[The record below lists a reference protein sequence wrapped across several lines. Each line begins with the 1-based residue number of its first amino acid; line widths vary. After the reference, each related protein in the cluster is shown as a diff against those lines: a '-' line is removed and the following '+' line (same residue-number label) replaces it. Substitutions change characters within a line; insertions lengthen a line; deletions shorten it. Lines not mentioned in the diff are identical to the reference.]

1 MTDISAQHPGAS
13 RAGGRGEPPVLAQ
26 DRDAGPLAAAG
37 APSPW
42 SRTTWIIVVAL
53 AAVSLALAW
62 AITAKELAEV
72 LDSPY
77 MVDLRIYLGASNA
90 VGRGSIYD
98 YADPMLNLG
107 STYPPIASILFVP
120 LTWLTPRQA
129 EITWTVI
136 NCACLAGACVLIA
149 RRHLGYER
157 RQAIVIGAIALAPV
171 LYLRPTFKTLGL
183 GQVNIVLW
191 TIVLVDL
198 FAIKRKSS
206 FGGVG
211 VGIATAL
218 KLVPGIF
225 IVLLLA
231 ARQWAAAAR
240 ATLALLAMTAL
251 AWVLDPADSKT
262 YWTKLLWQSDRVGPL
277 ADAQNNSLRFL
288 FANTGLAERAQVLL
302 WVLSALAI
310 GVIGLWRA
318 SLAFRRGSVLYAALI
333 TGCVAALV
341 SPISWTHHLVFLP
354 IVILFLPRTP
364 WKPLGWALVAAS
376 LYLLWDPV
384 GVGYNLLTSVL
395 RAWFMILVVLG
406 VIGTD
411 RPSRM
416 LFPPRAGAPVTS
428 DPDVPA
434 ERVTGWERAEA
445 WWRERRSGPAHPIAT
460 P

>member
-1 MTDISAQHPGAS
+1 MTDISAPQPGAS
-13 RAGGRGEPPVLAQ
+13 RAPSPR
-26 DRDAGPLAAAG
+26 AAG
-37 APSPW
+37 MKTPSSTRVAAGSGLVPW
-42 SRTTWIIVVAL
+42 SRRTWSILIGL
-53 AAVSLALAW
+53 AALSLVLAW
-62 AITAKELAEV
+62 AIAARELAET

-77 MVDLRIYLGASNA
+77 MLDLRIYLGASSRI
-90 VGRGSIYD
+90 GRGSIYD

-107 STYPPIASILFVP
+107 STYPPIASVLFVP
-120 LTWLTPRQA
+120 LTWVTRRQA
-129 EITWTVI
+129 EVAWTVV
-136 NCACLAGACVLIA
+136 NCACLFGVGALIA
-149 RRHLGYER
+149 RRHLR
-157 RQAIVIGAIALAPV
+157 FDRAQAVVIGAIALAPV
-171 LYLRPTFKTLGL
+171 LYLRPTFKTVGL

-198 FAIKRKSS
+198 FAIGRRSRA
-206 FGGVG
+206 GGIG
-211 VGIATAL
+211 IGIATAC

-240 ATLALLAMTAL
+240 ATAAFAAMAAL

-277 ADAQNNSLRFL
+277 GDAQNNSLRFL
-288 FANTGLAERAQVLL
+288 YANTSLAERAQVVL
-302 WVLSALAI
+302 WVLSAAAI
-310 GVIGLWRA
+310 VGIGLWRSA
-318 SLAFRRGSVLYAALI
+318 VALRRGSVLYAALI

-384 GVGYNLLTSVL
+384 GAGYNVLTSVL
-395 RAWFMILVVLG
+395 RSWFMILIVLG
-406 VIGTD
+406 VVGTD

-416 LFPPRAGAPVTS
+416 LFPPRDRASSASGLP
-428 DPDVPA
+428 
-434 ERVTGWERAEA
+434 ERTTGWEQAAA
-445 WWRERRSGPAHPIAT
+445 WWRGPVRRRA
-460 P
+460 